1 MNNKKYR
8 RLAIV
13 TLLCMIC
20 VCGCKRKDESKYEP
34 LTTPTVEAT
43 VTEIPIQ
50 KVTNTKELEPTIQEL
65 DDMKELSIYSIDSE
79 SAEKIS
85 ITAMISNE
93 KEITPAM
100 IVDKVVESIADE
112 AYTIGIDSVT
122 TQDDIVIVS
131 FLDDHPPVTNV
142 GSSVEGEILDAI
154 AQSLLD
160 NLDDYHKVIFRV
172 MGGPYQSG
180 HIELDLNAVY
190 MESK

>member
-1 MNNKKYR
+1 MSDKKYR
-8 RLAIV
+8 RYAIIA
-13 TLLCMIC
+13 LLCMIC
-20 VCGCKRKDESKYEP
+20 VSGCKQKEELRDN
-34 LTTPTVEAT
+34 TPSTPMKEAT
-43 VTEIPIQ
+43 ITEVPTQEIEI
-50 KVTNTKELEPTIQEL
+50 TKELEPKIQGL
-65 DDMKELSIYSIDSE
+65 DDMKELSIYSIDSQ

-112 AYTIGIDSVT
+112 TYTIGIDSVT
-122 TQDDIVIVS
+122 TEDDIVIVS
-131 FLDDHPPVTNV
+131 FLDDQPPVTNV

-180 HIELDLNAVY
+180 HIELELNTIY

>member
-1 MNNKKYR
+1 MVNNKYR
-8 RLAIV
+8 RFAIV
-13 TLLCMIC
+13 ALLCMIC
-20 VCGCKRKDESKYEP
+20 VCGCKRKDKIQDESLK
-34 LTTPTVEAT
+34 TPAEKVT
-43 VTEIPIQ
+43 VTAIPTQ
-50 KVTNTKELEPTIQEL
+50 EVVLTKELVPSIKGI

-79 SAEKIS
+79 SAEKKS

-112 AYTIGIDSVT
+112 TYTIGIDSVT

-131 FLDDHPPVTNV
+131 FLDDQPPVTNV

-160 NLDDYHKVIFRV
+160 NLEDYHKVIFRV

-180 HIELDLNAVY
+180 HIELELNTIY